1 MPWQDVPEQRSM
13 EYPKLYEPGQ
23 LNLLFNKRE
32 FFICI
37 AQGIYTSVLMFFI
50 PYGVFAEATRD
61 DGTQLADYQSF
72 AVTVATSLVIV
83 VSVQVRSRS
92 GAAVPSA
99 RSEPLAP
106 GAALGA
112 VCCSW
117 EEMGLGGDGPAG
129 RDSCCSVQIGLDT
142 GYWTAINH
150 FFIWGSLA
158 VYFTIL
164 FAMHSNGLFS
174 MFPNQ
179 FRFVGESP
187 GLPLASPRSHT
198 HAGTSR
204 EAASPRVVNT
214 CTTLLC
220 ARYSSRGWGAA
231 GCR

>member
-1 MPWQDVPEQRSM
+1 M

-83 VSVQVRSRS
+83 VSVQVGGGPGTAPTPRKSES
-92 GAAVPSA
+92 PVPGVPWA
-99 RSEPLAP
+99 RQF
-106 GAALGA
+106 
-112 VCCSW
+112 CSW
-117 EEMGLGGDGPAG
+117 EGDRVWGDASSAC
-129 RDSCCSVQIGLDT
+129 DDCFLQIGLDT

-158 VYFTIL
+158 VYFAIL
-164 FAMHSNGLFS
+164 FAMHSNGLFD

-179 FRFVGESP
+179 FRFVGES
-187 GLPLASPRSHT
+187 LWLSLESVKDHN
-198 HAGTSR
+198 HSGTNREGRHLFNTPYVSR
-204 EAASPRVVNT
+204 ILDDAM
-214 CTTLLC
+214 
-220 ARYSSRGWGAA
+220 GI
-231 GCR
+231 

>member
-1 MPWQDVPEQRSM
+1 M

-83 VSVQVRSRS
+83 VSVQVS
-92 GAAVPSA
+92 
-99 RSEPLAP
+99 
-106 GAALGA
+106 
-112 VCCSW
+112 
-117 EEMGLGGDGPAG
+117 GPAG
-129 RDSCCSVQIGLDT
+129 CLLLCRVDTLLPVLPTSSCSSQIGLDT

-158 VYFTIL
+158 VYFAIL

-179 FRFVGESP
+179 FRFVGESSPAQPTQSWSLQVTSQQAP
-187 GLPLASPRSHT
+187 GIICLHFGGWS
-198 HAGTSR
+198 
-204 EAASPRVVNT
+204 
-214 CTTLLC
+214 
-220 ARYSSRGWGAA
+220 WGAA
-231 GCR
+231 